1 MVNFHELPFDHGDEA
16 LQSLV
21 SDNPRGGSAMHN
33 LYGCLHK
40 LWWIAYEPEFNTKRY
55 VRAIQSIQI
64 SDINNLLERF
74 SGYGCF
80 DLTKKEE
87 SELRRIGG

>member
-1 MVNFHELPFDHGDEA
+1 VSNNPPKVDIDMHELY
-16 LQSLV
+16 LC
-21 SDNPRGGSAMHN
+21 
-33 LYGCLHK
+33 LYV
-40 LWWIAYEPEFNTKRY
+40 LWWIAHEKEFDPEGY
-55 VRAIQSIQI
+55 VKSIQSIQM